1 MKRYKL
7 SYRLKKLYIYW
18 RRFNSIWFDRFITK
32 KENLTTYQSKSIRL
46 WKMILR
52 NPNSILQYN
61 TSGTRQ
67 LEHNDIMMIFISEN
81 VLTIM
86 DLNTH
91 RKCVYE
97 INIPETWGEEVNN
110 YFDVE
115 LARRMREVENS
126 KRSIIGDDLDTLIRQ
141 EERYSNRV
149 RSGLSEM

>member
-1 MKRYKL
+1 
-7 SYRLKKLYIYW
+7 
-18 RRFNSIWFDRFITK
+18 
-32 KENLTTYQSKSIRL
+32 
-46 WKMILR
+46 MILR